1 MLGCKAHP
9 CLESSLPGP
18 TGCARFASAP
28 CCSRACTAS
37 CLRGFTWRGGEGK
50 GERAFAVMKT
60 SLKPKGSKPKANHT
74 TKPDTVTAL
83 KPSDNL
89 RSPGSGF
96 SEHPRLHSF
105 ETPDFGLASFFTA
118 STSGHLI
125 WISTL
130 AHLQLHFLPTDT
142 CFSCIKPSPPSPSSS
157 PAPGGHRGSCVGHQ
171 APARGGI
178 AVLTPLRIRP
188 TLSSSVCTLG
198 LNLLKTDPSSD
209 SSHGESVQGFWQG
222 TAEG

>member
-83 KPSDNL
+83 KPSDDL

-105 ETPDFGLASFFTA
+105 ETPDFGLTSFFYCLNVWTPNLDFHFSSFA
-118 STSGHLI
+118 ATFPPHRHLLFLYKT
-125 WISTL
+125 IS
-130 AHLQLHFLPTDT
+130 P
-142 CFSCIKPSPPSPSSS
+142 
-157 PAPGGHRGSCVGHQ
+157 
-171 APARGGI
+171 
-178 AVLTPLRIRP
+178 
-188 TLSSSVCTLG
+188 
-198 LNLLKTDPSSD
+198 
-209 SSHGESVQGFWQG
+209 
-222 TAEG
+222 